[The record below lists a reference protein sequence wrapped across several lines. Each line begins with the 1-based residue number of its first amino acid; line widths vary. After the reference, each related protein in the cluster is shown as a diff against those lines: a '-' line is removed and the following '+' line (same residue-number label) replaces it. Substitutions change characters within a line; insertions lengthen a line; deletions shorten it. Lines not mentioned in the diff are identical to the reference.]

1 METFRYNFSKE
12 HHPACAFQFKLL
24 IKKFKLLNASIV
36 ISASRCGYHVE
47 DGRWCDCK
55 RIV

>member
-24 IKKFKLLNASIV
+24 IKKFKLLNASIA